1 MSGPHCRTK
10 TSLALCNSGH
20 RSCSQ
25 HLLRY
30 SASAASFFF
39 FLGCFVLGLLAGA
52 RSLCRRLDGARAT
65 GPASSWPAWA
75 AWRHPSA
82 LRAPRDCELEQLRRA
97 TANAAC
103 ALAHGRGQSN
113 ARLDSLDSFDCDEAG
128 AAARYACMLNAGQR
142 DRAQTS
148 RQRLVERHAARAAKL
163 TDCKKKVSDKKAVCM
178 AARGGERSISSKRR
192 AGRRA
197 PSVLGRAKPERELN
211 RIHVDGNQSGRGA
224 RLGAA
229 ASTAPS

>member
-1 MSGPHCRTK
+1 MLSAPP
-10 TSLALCNSGH
+10 S
-20 RSCSQ
+20 
-25 HLLRY
+25 LLRLRRLLFFF
-30 SASAASFFF
+30 SLFFLSLFF
-39 FLGCFVLGLLAGA
+39 FLFLCFLPARGLSVAQIGR
-52 RSLCRRLDGARAT
+52 RSRHRPRVKLVRVAIFDC
-65 GPASSWPAWA
+65 A
-75 AWRHPSA
+75 ACSCAPS
-82 LRAPRDCELEQLRRA
+82 DCELEQLRRA
-97 TANAAC
+97 NANAAC

-113 ARLDSLDSFDCDEAG
+113 ARLASLDSLDCDEAG

-148 RQRLVERHAARAAKL
+148 RQRLVERHAARAANSL
-163 TDCKKKVSDKKAVCM
+163 TAKKVSDKSAVCM